1 MKCGGASPALRVVG
15 PTRLDM
21 DSAVIQCQ
29 AHDRATGVEI
39 SGSGARVKNGVI
51 DRCEFG
57 VRVVGDGHKVS
68 GMLVS
73 LFEEDA
79 FQVTG
84 NGNELERN
92 VADES
97 NDGQGYVIGGDA
109 NTLRENVFRASIGT
123 FNEFAF
129 SIGGDANK
137 IIGNIV
143 NATYEEGFS
152 VGGDRNVLN
161 GNRVIRSGQ
170 TGIVVGGTANRVL
183 RNTVRHTGRSGYQVN
198 GELNVV
204 KGNMLSDWDDG
215 NFNGYDISGSGRFVD
230 NIAAGCGVG
239 PFSVDAAVAQDGNRN
254 VCEQGLCGDG
264 ESDAGEEC
272 DITLWSA
279 ASCDIPEGQCERC
292 GCCSNR
298 GCSLGDDSIPCCGS
312 KVCTPHHA
320 SGEGFCQ

>member
-1 MKCGGASPALRVVG
+1 
-15 PTRLDM
+15 
-21 DSAVIQCQ
+21 
-29 AHDRATGVEI
+29 
-39 SGSGARVKNGVI
+39 
-51 DRCEFG
+51 
-57 VRVVGDGHKVS
+57 
-68 GMLVS
+68 MLVS

-97 NDGQGYVIGGDA
+97 DDGQGYVIGGDA

-123 FNEFAF
+123 YNEFAF

-170 TGIVVGGTANRVL
+170 TGIVVGGAANRVL
-183 RNTVRHTGRSGYQVN
+183 RNTVRDTGRSGYQVH

-230 NIAAGCGVG
+230 NIAVGCGVA
-239 PFSVDAAVAQDGNRN
+239 PFSVEAAVTQDGNRN

-264 ESDAGEEC
+264 ELDAGEEC

-312 KVCTPHHA
+312 KVCTPHPTT
-320 SGEGFCQ
+320 GEGFCQ